1 MACKRSAVRSRLPP
15 PESVVRLMHKVGVA
29 AVWTGLLSSIS
40 GLIFGGIDL
49 VNNGEIGIMFAL
61 IPVGF
66 ALLLLGTAITQF
78 SGKK

>member
-15 PESVVRLMHKVGVA
+15 PEMVRLMHKVGVA
-29 AVWTGLLSSIS
+29 TVWIGLLSSMS
-40 GLIFGGIDL
+40 GLVFGGIDL
-49 VNNGEIGIMFAL
+49 VNDGEVGIMFAL

-66 ALLLLGTAITQF
+66 AMLLVGTAITQF